1 MNKRFVFILLTLTV
15 ALSLP
20 GPVAATP
27 PPGAVPSYCARTAA
41 GYRCT
46 IGPFDVGAGET
57 VEMVTGV
64 AAPSEAGYI
73 TSAQAKLV
81 DGSGRAL
88 EPHLVH
94 LHHAVWLNPYEKDM
108 TCDSYDGGAFPGYE
122 RFFATG
128 NELTKLD
135 LPEDH
140 GYFWDPHVSQSYT
153 QSAPWWGFTVHLD
166 GMHGASEAYIQVDM
180 GFVAE
185 TEAKP
190 MRNIEPAW
198 FDVRNCSSEPV
209 YDVPEGSGRNG
220 VHREQWT
227 YKMRSS
233 GRFVFLAGHLHDG
246 GLRTS
251 LKNLTT
257 GRHIYTSTATY
268 ASADDRRHLTKMSSW
283 AGLPGIAVAEG
294 DELRLTAVYDSTQP
308 RQGAMGIMVGALV
321 PRR

>member
-1 MNKRFVFILLTLTV
+1 MNKRLVAILLPLTA

-20 GPVAATP
+20 APVAATP
-27 PPGAVPSYCARTAA
+27 PPGAVPSYCVRTVA

-57 VEMVTGV
+57 VEMMTGV
-64 AAPSEAGYI
+64 AAPSEAGYM
-73 TSAQAKLV
+73 TSAHAKLV

-88 EPHLVH
+88 EHHLVH
-94 LHHAVWLNPYEKDM
+94 MHHAVWLNPYEEDM

-128 NELTKLD
+128 NELTKVD
-135 LPEDH
+135 LPTGY
-140 GYFWDPHVSQSYT
+140 GYFWDPQVSQSYT

-166 GMHGASEAYIQVDM
+166 GMHGASEAYIQLDM

-185 TEAKP
+185 TEAKA

-209 YDVPEGSGRNG
+209 YDVAKGSGRNG
-220 VHREQWT
+220 VHREHWT

-283 AGLPGIAVAEG
+283 SGLPGIAVSEG
-294 DELRLTAVYDSTQP
+294 DKLRLTAVYDSTQSIE
-308 RQGAMGIMVGALV
+308 GAMGIMVGAFV